1 MTNLQIGG
9 DFMKIVS
16 VTIEGMHNVVRK
28 TYDISNLTYLHGP
41 NGVGKSTVMQAIQLA
56 LLGYIPGTAKTKAE
70 LFRHANNHTMAVTL
84 NLSDGVSIRRI
95 WTGSGSTINSI
106 VEITPDGYDIAEII
120 SELELPIFN
129 FSEFVDMTA
138 NKLKDWFINFL
149 PSSEMEIDWK
159 IVLKEDL
166 IKSGLHNIDE
176 DLIETCAEEI
186 TSYGLS
192 GVDEVRK
199 ANEYFKNALSFK
211 KKELERLQSTVQS
224 LVFYDDIDVAMD
236 ESEVR
241 SQIDDL
247 EQKRKFHLDAID
259 RLEKYESAKHKLDE
273 YSDCS
278 HGCAEADP
286 KFIEFSNI
294 VDKLKS
300 DYDNQID
307 QLHNIATNSDAYK
320 DDISEKK
327 SYISELTASK
337 KVIQDIV
344 DSNGMCPFT
353 STSCDTISSKLKSY
367 KEQLDEY
374 NKHIKEAEESII
386 DLTKELNSFA
396 EESRKIS
403 DDITKIKQ
411 NIYSAQEDQAK
422 IRVRYEKFN
431 TLKESVGL
439 EPVVEEPDADYDSL
453 IKEKRDILIKIEANK
468 RYNELIDSLTSEKF
482 KAEGE
487 IAAYKSW
494 INLTGVNGL
503 QNDDS
508 ATKPFTDLSEQMN
521 TYIQTVFGESVKSK
535 FNLEAKANSF
545 SFGIERGG
553 SYIPFN
559 LLSSGEKC
567 LYTLS
572 LMISLVDKSN
582 SPLKIVMVD
591 DLMDHL
597 DNVNMI
603 KLFKQLMTIDN
614 VQMIFAGVKD
624 ISGDFVVELA

>member
-1 MTNLQIGG
+1 MEI
-9 DFMKIVS
+9 KS

-28 TYDISNLTYLHGP
+28 TYELSNLTYLHGP
-41 NGVGKSTVMQAIQLA
+41 NGAGKSTVMQAIQLA

-70 LFRHANNHTMAVTL
+70 LFRHANNHTMAVSL
-84 NLSDGVSIRRI
+84 NLSDGISVRRI
-95 WTGSGSTINSI
+95 WTGSGSTINSV
-106 VEITPDGYDIAEII
+106 VEITPDGYELSEII

-129 FSEFVDMTA
+129 FNEFLDMTA

-149 PSSEMEIDWK
+149 PSSEMELDWSQ
-159 IVLKEDL
+159 ILKEDL
-166 IKSGLHNIDE
+166 VSSGIHGFDT
-176 DLIETCAEEI
+176 DLIETCSDEI
-186 TSYGLS
+186 KSYKLS
-192 GVDEVRK
+192 GVDEIRK
-199 ANEYFKNALSFK
+199 ANEYFKNSLSFK

-224 LVFYDDIDVAMD
+224 LVFYDDLDSSID

-241 SQIDDL
+241 NQIDEL

-259 RLEKYESAKHKLDE
+259 RLERYESAKHKLDE

-278 HGCAEADP
+278 YDCAESDP
-286 KFIEFSNI
+286 KFIEFGNI
-294 VDKLKS
+294 VDRFKS

-307 QLHNIATNSDAYK
+307 QLRNIATNSDAYK
-320 DDISEKK
+320 NDISEKK
-327 SYISELTASK
+327 SYISELTASR

-353 STSCDTISSKLKSY
+353 SASCDTISSKLGSY

-374 NKHIKEAEESII
+374 DKNIKEAEESII
-386 DLTKELNSFA
+386 DLTKKLNSFA

-422 IRVRYEKFN
+422 VRVRYEKFN
-431 TLKESVGL
+431 MLKESIGL

-487 IAAYKSW
+487 IVAYKSW

-508 ATKPFTDLSEQMN
+508 ATKPFLDLAEQMDK
-521 TYIQTVFGESVKSK
+521 YIQAVFGESVKSK

-545 SFGIERGG
+545 SFGIERNN
-553 SYIPFN
+553 SYVPFN

-567 LYTLS
+567 LYTLA
-572 LMISLVDKSN
+572 LMLSLVDKSN
-582 SPLKIVMVD
+582 SPLKVVMVD
-591 DLMDHL
+591 DLFDHL
-597 DNVNMI
+597 DTTNTI
-603 KLFKQLMTIDN
+603 KLFEQLKSVSGI
-614 VQMIFAGVKD
+614 QMIFAGVKD
-624 ISGDFVVELA
+624 VSGDFVVEIA